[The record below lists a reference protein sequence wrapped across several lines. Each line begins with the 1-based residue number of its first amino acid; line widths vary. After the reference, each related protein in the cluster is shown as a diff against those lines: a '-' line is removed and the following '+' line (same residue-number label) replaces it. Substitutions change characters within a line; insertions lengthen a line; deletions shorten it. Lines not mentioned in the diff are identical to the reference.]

1 MKKAFVMSYV
11 GTGLHGWQRQKN
23 APTVQQYMEEAIY
36 KLCGRETYV
45 SGCGRTD
52 AGVHAAYYVA
62 SAELETNIPDGSLPT
77 ALNSQLPEQICVK
90 KAVTV
95 PDGFDARFSCK
106 KKAYTYVIRNSRI
119 RDPFDIS
126 RAYFYPVHLDEK
138 RMAEAA
144 ELIVGTHDFAAFKS
158 EGTPVKSTVRTVF
171 ECEVKR
177 SGEYVKIR
185 VSADGFLYNMVRTIA
200 GTLIYVGVGKLEPRD
215 VAAILEKGDRTE
227 AGPCAP
233 ACGLYL
239 TELCYGSEELDG
251 RADR

>member
-23 APTVQQYMEEAIY
+23 APTVQQYMEDAIF

-62 SAELETNIPDGSLPT
+62 SAQLDTNIPDASLPA
-77 ALNSQLPEQICVK
+77 ALNAHLPEQIAVRR
-90 KAVTV
+90 AVTV
-95 PDGFDARFSCK
+95 PDDFDARFSCR
-106 KKAYTYVIRNSRI
+106 KKAYTYVIRNSRV
-119 RDPFDIS
+119 RDPFDLS
-126 RAYFYPVHLDEK
+126 RAYFYPVPLDEK
-138 RMAEAA
+138 KMAEAA
-144 ELIVGTHDFAAFKS
+144 RHIVGTHDFAAFKS
-158 EGTPVKSTVRTVF
+158 EGTEVKSTVRTVY
-171 ECEVKR
+171 ECEVTR
-177 SGEYVKIR
+177 SGEYVRIR

-200 GTLIYVGVGKLEPRD
+200 GTLIYVGVSKLEPSD
-215 VAAILEKGDRTE
+215 VIKILEDGDRKA